1 MIEVR
6 KISGK
11 VSWSPDLL
19 SFKNCGKE
27 QLEKEFL
34 NYIHSF
40 DSAFNMQ
47 HINLAQFQ
55 SDLSYIRMEYFKRLA
70 PVVLVDKPS
79 EIIIS
84 KSTVLIIYSKEKVD
98 MGLPHYISILKYA
111 EKEEQGTRKT
121 VSISDEGWSGKLEKV
136 IFNANEM
143 KQIFDENGIA
153 VLEETSSGGFDMS
166 VSDLCNNI
174 EIYNKEI
181 RQKNL
186 LPSVDLYYHFIL
198 MDMPSQFEKYID
210 KIRPIEVQQE
220 LHQKLF

>member
-1 MIEVR
+1 MIKVR
-6 KISGK
+6 REMQHF
-11 VSWSPDLL
+11 VWSPDL
-19 SFKNCGKE
+19 SGFDNRGKE
-27 QLEKEFL
+27 QLEAEFVE
-34 NYIHSF
+34 YVRSF

-70 PVVLVDKPS
+70 PIVFVNEYEIRIGRPNVFIIKDK
-79 EIIIS
+79 EN
-84 KSTVLIIYSKEKVD
+84 VD

-136 IFNANEM
+136 IFNADEM